1 VKIRYGHAHC
11 PNCET
16 RYDMDDGH
24 LCPSARLAAVV
35 LPAVVAGPATV
46 PAPDRAHPPGLT
58 WFAPLE
64 ARPIVLGPAADR
76 PELHPALALDVARF
90 RAGSRRG
97 RHDWPA
103 VHALENAAAQ
113 AAFTTDP
120 YHRRRLLTAARALEM
135 A

>member
-1 VKIRYGHAHC
+1 
-11 PNCET
+11 
-16 RYDMDDGH
+16 MDEGH
-24 LCPSARLAAVV
+24 LCPAAAAAAV

-76 PELHPALALDVARF
+76 PELRPALALDVARF

-135 A
+135 AMT